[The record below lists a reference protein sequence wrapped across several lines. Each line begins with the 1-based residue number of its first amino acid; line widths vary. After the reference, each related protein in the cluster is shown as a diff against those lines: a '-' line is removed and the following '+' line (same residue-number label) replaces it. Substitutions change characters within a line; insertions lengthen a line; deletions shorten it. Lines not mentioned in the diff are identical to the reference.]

1 MTTSHRTIVYDIAS
15 ESKCVQVVLAALLL
29 TVLSIFTQTM
39 SQTAATGTE
48 TMRLP
53 ATMRA
58 WQWSTCGTTLE
69 EAIELNDSVPLS
81 ISKRPLAAGESLIQV
96 HAAALN
102 PVDFKLAELPVVGR
116 MAIPKPA
123 TPGLD
128 FSGRVVQVGSDCE
141 VKVGQMVFG
150 KLEPKQQFG
159 TLGEYII
166 GSKAGTVPIPDG
178 VSAEEAA
185 TLGVC
190 GLVTYQCLAPN
201 VRAGD
206 RVLINGGSGG
216 TGTFAIQ
223 IARALGCHVTTTCS
237 GKHTTFAF
245 VAHLLILFTG
255 ANAQLCK
262 DLGADEVIDY
272 RENEVPALLAR
283 SSKHY
288 DMVLDNVGHQSELY
302 WKSPSFSKPG
312 AKYVQIGSE
321 VSLPFI
327 YDLAFRFLVPT
338 WLGGGQRPFL
348 FGLASTN
355 YEDFTKLGKLVAD
368 GKVKPVIDEVFEFE
382 DAPRAYEKL
391 RTGRAKGKIVV
402 KVGSKY
408 TTS

>member
-1 MTTSHRTIVYDIAS
+1 
-15 ESKCVQVVLAALLL
+15 
-29 TVLSIFTQTM
+29 M
-39 SQTAATGTE
+39 SQTATTGTE
-48 TMRLP
+48 TMSLP

-69 EAIELNDSVPLS
+69 EAIKLNDSVPLPT
-81 ISKRPLAAGESLIQV
+81 SKRPLAAGECLIQV

-102 PVDFKLAELPVVGR
+102 PVDYKLAELLIVGR

-128 FSGRVVQVGSDCE
+128 FAGRVVQVGSDCV

-159 TLGEYII
+159 TLGEYIV

-178 VSAEEAA
+178 VSAKEAA

-223 IARALGCHVTTTCS
+223 IAKALGCHVTTTCS
-237 GKHTTFAF
+237 GSNT
-245 VAHLLILFTG
+245 
-255 ANAQLCK
+255 QLCK

-272 RENEVPALLAR
+272 RENDVPTLLAN

-288 DMVLDNVGHQSELY
+288 DMVLDNVGHQFELY
-302 WKSPSFSKPG
+302 WKSPFFTKSG
-312 AKYVQIGSE
+312 AKYVQIGSQ

-327 YDLAFRFLVPT
+327 YDLAFRFLIPT
-338 WLGGGQRPFL
+338 WLGGGQRPFS

-355 YEDFTKLGKLVAD
+355 YEDFIKLSNFVAD
-368 GKVKPVIDEVFEFE
+368 GKVRPVMDEVFTF
-382 DAPRAYEKL
+382 DGVPKAYEKL

-402 KVGSKY
+402 QVESK
-408 TTS
+408 